1 MADYITVKIDKESLK
16 QLFSSAVHEFSNKVG
31 YGASH
36 LFCDYYAELIDDGW
50 FDDSPTLDI
59 PSMVE
64 NDIINDLMVVTEQEL
79 RDDWGIDIDKDGG
92 SDKILYSDGMY
103 FLIDARG

>member
-16 QLFSSAVHEFSNKVG
+16 QLFSSAVHEFHDKIG
-31 YGASH
+31 YGADQ

-59 PSMVE
+59 SSMVE
-64 NDIINDLMVVTEQEL
+64 NDIINALMVVTEQEL
-79 RDDWGIDIDKDGG
+79 RDDWDIDITDD
-92 SDKILYSDGMY
+92 DDLAKILYSDGMY

>member
-16 QLFSSAVHEFSNKVG
+16 QLFSSAVHELHHKIG
-31 YGASH
+31 YGADQ

-64 NDIINDLMVVTEQEL
+64 NDIINDLIVVTEQEL
-79 RDDWGIDIDKDGG
+79 RDDWGININNNED
-92 SDKILYSDGMY
+92 SDKILYSDGMF